1 MGNIWPGILAVW
13 LVAAFLVRSERL
25 DPRSL
30 TVNQA
35 LDKRAYCYSD
45 TFGNPYS
52 CLSGYQCCVGVSVRS
67 CIPANSI
74 CCDMGTW
81 IGFCPVGTT
90 CSILNGYPACA
101 NPGGKTVAAGTP
113 SIVVTTPTSTPSRTP
128 SKTSAATETPPE
140 PTPSSG
146 GSGLSQGA
154 TIAIVASVTCSVL
167 GLIMGVGIKY
177 YFSKK
182 AVRNGHVP

>member
-13 LVAAFLVRSERL
+13 LAAFLVRSERL

-52 CLSGYQCCVGVSVRS
+52 CLTGYQCCVGVSVRS
-67 CIPANSI
+67 CIPANYI

-113 SIVVTTPTSTPSRTP
+113 SIVMTTPTSRTP
-128 SKTSAATETPPE
+128 SKTSAATETPQ